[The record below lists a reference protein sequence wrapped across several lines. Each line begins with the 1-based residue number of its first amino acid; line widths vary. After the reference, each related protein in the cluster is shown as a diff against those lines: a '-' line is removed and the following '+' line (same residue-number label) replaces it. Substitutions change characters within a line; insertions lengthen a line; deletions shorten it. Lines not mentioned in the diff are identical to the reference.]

1 MVGASHANR
10 TADALE
16 REGATVMRAVIPGW
30 RALKQK
36 IPPMVELVRAKLSTV
51 REDCTVVF
59 QLFDNSFYMARTEEG
74 GLIPAVKQATAGSTY
89 HIHSELVFAPK
100 ELQYSVCNTVKP
112 VLEAAASFQKIVISP
127 LPRYLHT
134 SCCEEKGHI
143 SNLEDED
150 YKSNLEEAVLSCRRN
165 LKDFAFRQGVRSVR
179 TVCPWSQLKKIE
191 DNLWPSDPV
200 HMCDR
205 GYTALAG
212 LVLSGVQQNGGL
224 DLNPNSGRGGGGRL
238 GATPSGG
245 TPRPTRGCS
254 GRGGGWRARPNY

>member
-1 MVGASHANR
+1 M
-10 TADALE
+10 
-16 REGATVMRAVIPGW
+16 
-30 RALKQK
+30 
-36 IPPMVELVRAKLSTV
+36 
-51 REDCTVVF
+51 
-59 QLFDNSFYMARTEEG
+59 
-74 GLIPAVKQATAGSTY
+74 
-89 HIHSELVFAPK
+89 
-100 ELQYSVCNTVKP
+100 
-112 VLEAAASFQKIVISP
+112 SP

-134 SCCEEKGHI
+134 RCCEEEDHI
-143 SNLEDED
+143 SNLDDVD

-224 DLNPNSGRGGGGRL
+224 DLNPNSGRGGGSGGGRL

-245 TPRPTRGCS
+245 TPGPTRGCS
-254 GRGGGWRARPNY
+254 GRGGGWRARPNYKGRLSSSHIMPIACRINFILF